1 MQVHV
6 KLNIKY
12 DSKYFF
18 FKLDLHLMKCLKEK
32 KRIKIVATWF
42 LTHIKYFDTFNICIL
57 YFFKKNITLR
67 NQAGMLTEMG
77 GFCFILFLLFLLH
90 YKFFSTQGG
99 NFI

>member
-57 YFFKKNITLR
+57 YFFKKYNPEKSSWYADR
-67 NQAGMLTEMG
+67 NG
-77 GFCFILFLLFLLH
+77 GILF
-90 YKFFSTQGG
+90 Y
-99 NFI
+99 FIFTVFIAL

>member
-42 LTHIKYFDTFNICIL
+42 LTHIKYFDTFHICIL
-57 YFFKKNITLR
+57 YFLKKYNPEKAGWYADR
-67 NQAGMLTEMG
+67 NG
-77 GFCFILFLLFLLH
+77 GILF
-90 YKFFSTQGG
+90 Y
-99 NFI
+99 FIFAVFIAL